1 MKVCSNNADCM
12 DTPYPILSP
21 EAFDA
26 LVAQESMR
34 GAPENAVPPVAG
46 IADPLRQA
54 LAWALELSAQVITN
68 MVSRATLSIDRQLVS
83 MPGTPQAE
91 LLEQAAVAMD
101 AERVQWARQYTALL
115 RMAIAY
121 PAPAKMAA
129 IMPQVDLRICAQES
143 AQLDTLVAQEG
154 SCRINPLGAQSYV
167 QALLELLSRSSASAA
182 HKQIWADHL
191 LAALSSQLAWVYLQL
206 QAVLRDPA
214 SREASVLSQAD
225 GFDDYAAVA
234 FGLTQDSEAQS
245 PEDIE
250 SGVNTQTQALAEQA
264 RKTVVRLRSHLGM
277 PIETEA
283 AMAQALS
290 GNTMENLLHDLD
302 QAEQLMALIRERGL
316 PMPAMEEDSSMGSQ
330 TFPATMNAP
339 ASTIAATITATL
351 AAPLA
356 NTPEQIDK
364 QVAELMKA
372 YQNTTTP
379 SLQRVPVPLREA
391 MDDLREPLLHLAQ
404 QDPQFFSADQHP
416 ARQFLEL
423 ITQRSLRFS
432 SEMAD
437 GFQAFMGPVDK
448 IIEAF
453 ALKRQVPLRNFEQA
467 NNSLK
472 SLWQRQDD
480 VQAQAQA
487 RQQEEKEQAQA
498 AKQLAGRLAFEL
510 VGRRDAGDAPPM
522 IKQFLMGPWAQVLA
536 RAQLFPEHASDS
548 ERYTK
553 TLAAL
558 LWSVSL
564 RRAAPRKNEHAD
576 LLPKLMLSLK
586 EGLLSIKLP
595 DVQIDGFV
603 SDIKKLQDA
612 VQAAVVSA
620 DADVAISDPAP
631 LL

>member
-1 MKVCSNNADCM
+1 M

-26 LVAQESMR
+26 LVAQESTR
-34 GAPENAVPPVAG
+34 GAVQNTAAVATQLS
-46 IADPLRQA
+46 DPLRLA
-54 LAWALELSAQVITN
+54 LAWALELSSQVIAN

-101 AERVQWARQYTALL
+101 AERVQWTRQYTVLL
-115 RMAIAY
+115 RMAMAY

-129 IMPQVDLRICAQES
+129 IMPRVDLRICAQEA
-143 AQLDTLVAQEG
+143 AQLDALVAEHG
-154 SCRINPLGAQSYV
+154 SRRVNPLGAQSYV
-167 QALLELLSRSSASAA
+167 QALLELLSRSSASVA

-206 QAVLRDPA
+206 QAVLRDPS
-214 SREASVLSQAD
+214 SREASALSQAD
-225 GFDDYAAVA
+225 GFDAYAAIA
-234 FGLTQDSEAQS
+234 YGWAEDQKILS

-264 RKTVVRLRSHLGM
+264 RQTVVRLRHHLGM
-277 PIETEA
+277 PVETAEA
-283 AMAQALS
+283 MTQALN
-290 GNTMENLLHDLD
+290 GNVMENLLHDLD

-316 PMPAMEEDSSMGSQ
+316 PMPALEEDAMMGSQ
-330 TFPATMNAP
+330 TFPSTISAQ
-339 ASTIAATITATL
+339 ASTVAATL
-351 AAPLA
+351 ATPLA
-356 NTPEQIDK
+356 TTPEQIDK
-364 QVAELMKA
+364 QLADLIKG

-391 MDDLREPLLHLAQ
+391 MADLHEPLLYIAQ
-404 QDPQFFSADQHP
+404 QDAQFFSADQHP
-416 ARQFLEL
+416 ARQFLDL

-437 GFQAFMGPVDK
+437 GFQDFMGPVDK

-453 ALKRQVPLRNFEQA
+453 ALKRQVPVRNFEQA
-467 NNSLK
+467 NSSLQ

-480 VQAQAQA
+480 AQAQILA
-487 RQQEEKEQAQA
+487 RQQQEKEQAQA

-536 RAQLFPEHASDS
+536 RAQLFPEKASDL
-548 ERYTK
+548 ERYTQAL
-553 TLAAL
+553 TAL

-564 RRAAPRKNEHAD
+564 RRAAPRKNEHAS
-576 LLPKLMLSLK
+576 LLPKLVAELK

-595 DVQIDGFV
+595 DVQIDGYL
-603 SDIKKLQDA
+603 SDIKKLHDA
-612 VQAAVVSA
+612 VQAAQVGG
-620 DADVAISDPAP
+620 DTDIKISDPAP